1 MNNAV
6 FLDKAQYDR
15 MAKEVPKILCI
26 TRAALIEKFKIG
38 GAVARA
44 FLNDM
49 VAKEQ
54 IWPIYQQSKFG
65 LYRGKDS
72 KTAAEK
78 AAIEAAEAEAK
89 AAKKGKGKDKDAKK
103 E

>member
-26 TRAALIEKFKIG
+26 TRAVLIEKFKVG

-49 VAKEQ
+49 AAKEQ
-54 IWPIYQQSKFG
+54 IWPIYRQSKFE

-89 AAKKGKGKDKDAKK
+89 AAKKGKKK